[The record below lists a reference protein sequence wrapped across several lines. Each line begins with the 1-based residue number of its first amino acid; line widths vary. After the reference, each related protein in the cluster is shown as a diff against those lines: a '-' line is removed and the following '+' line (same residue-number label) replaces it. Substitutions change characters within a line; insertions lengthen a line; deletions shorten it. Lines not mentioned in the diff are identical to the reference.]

1 MTLPYGRGSDD
12 CARFAADFG
21 MLADHIGRVILGKR
35 KEIELALTAL
45 FAEGHLLIDD
55 YPGLGKTSLAQAMAR
70 AVEGTFHRIQFTP
83 DILPSDITG
92 TQILNESRTEF
103 TFRRGP
109 VFANVV
115 LCDEVNRASPK
126 AQSALLEV
134 MEEQQ
139 VTVAG
144 VAMAVPRPF
153 MVVATQNPVD
163 FAGTYPLPES
173 QLDRFLICMRIGYPD
188 AETERNVLKQESSGR
203 SAPALERV
211 LLAHR
216 LEEMIETARQVM
228 VKDELYDFVV
238 HVLDCT
244 RADDRVRLGASP
256 RAGIALIRAARV
268 RAASLAR
275 HYVIPADVEALAVPV
290 LAHRLVLDPSSEFNG
305 VTAERVVQ
313 RAVGAVRPSL

>member
-1 MTLPYGRGSDD
+1 
-12 CARFAADFG
+12 
-21 MLADHIGRVILGKR
+21 
-35 KEIELALTAL
+35 
-45 FAEGHLLIDD
+45 
-55 YPGLGKTSLAQAMAR
+55 
-70 AVEGTFHRIQFTP
+70 
-83 DILPSDITG
+83 
-92 TQILNESRTEF
+92 
-103 TFRRGP
+103 
-109 VFANVV
+109 
-115 LCDEVNRASPK
+115 
-126 AQSALLEV
+126 

-139 VTVAG
+139 VTVGG
-144 VAMAVPRPF
+144 VAMALPRPF

-203 SAPALERV
+203 SAPALERI

-216 LEEMIETARQVM
+216 FVEMIETARQVM

-238 HVLDCT
+238 HVLACT
-244 RADDRVRLGASP
+244 RADDGVRLGASP

-290 LAHRLVLDPSSEFNG
+290 LAHRLVLDPSAEFNG

>member
-1 MTLPYGRGSDD
+1 MTLSYGEGSDG
-12 CARFAADFG
+12 CTRFAADFG

-35 KEIELALTAL
+35 KEVELALTAL

-83 DILPSDITG
+83 DILPSDIIG
-92 TQILNESRTEF
+92 SQILNESRSGF
-103 TFRRGP
+103 TFRQGP

-134 MEEQQ
+134 MEERQ

-144 VAMAVPRPF
+144 DAMAVPRPF

-188 AETERNVLKQESSGR
+188 AETERNILRQESSGR
-203 SAPALERV
+203 SAPALQRI

-216 LEEMIETARQVM
+216 LEDMIETARQVM
-228 VKDELYDFVV
+228 VKDEIYDFVV
-238 HVLDCT
+238 RLLDRT
-244 RADDRVRLGASP
+244 RADEEVRLGASP

-268 RAASLAR
+268 RAASLDR

-290 LAHRLVLDPSSEFNG
+290 LAHRLVLDHSAEFNG
-305 VTAERVVQ
+305 VTAELVVH
-313 RAVGAVRPSL
+313 RAVGTVRPSR